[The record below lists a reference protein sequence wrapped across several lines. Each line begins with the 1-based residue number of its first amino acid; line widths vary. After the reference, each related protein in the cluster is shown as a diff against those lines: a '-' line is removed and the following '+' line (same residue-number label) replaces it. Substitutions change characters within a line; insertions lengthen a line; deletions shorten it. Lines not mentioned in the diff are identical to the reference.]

1 MNTTPTSPNANLID
15 CDAAT
20 IAREVNAGRLDAV
33 DVVEAF
39 DAAIASRNSE
49 LNALVRYTP
58 EAARAQAL
66 TVANRVRAGEKLPL
80 AGVPLIVKDNVF
92 VAGYSISQGSRLFA
106 DHIAPSDAICV
117 ARARAAGAIVIG
129 IGNCPEF
136 ACKGQTNSPLHG
148 LARHPQDLA
157 LTPGGSSGGNAAGI
171 AARFAPIGL
180 GTDAGGS
187 GRRPAAHTGTVGFKP
202 SFGAIPY
209 GPGFAEPVWG
219 ISVISPM
226 GRTVADVAA
235 LFAAVA
241 GADARD
247 PESIAIE
254 PRRRSA
260 DAKALRIAYSPRL
273 GLDVPVDEDV
283 ATAIAQAIEHLRR
296 AGWRMTDAA
305 PRWPGGL
312 KEDALMPLQA
322 GGLAVLHGD
331 AYRQDPARFDAD
343 IGVQIE
349 QGLALKAADI
359 SAALQASALV
369 KAAAGQFFADYDLLL
384 CPTTPCVAWSIDRLA
399 PSHVGGQS
407 VGPRGHAVFTPFL
420 NHALMPAISIPAGKG
435 RSDLP
440 VGLQIIGRRS
450 SDWTVLDAAAAAEAV
465 FAQVGVM

>member
-1 MNTTPTSPNANLID
+1 MQTSANANPTD

-20 IAREVNAGRLDAV
+20 IAREVNAGRLNAIE
-33 DVVEAF
+33 VVEAF
-39 DAAIASRNSE
+39 HAAIASRNAE

-58 EAARAQAL
+58 EPARAQARA
-66 TVANRVRAGEKLPL
+66 VAQRVQAGEQLPL
-80 AGVPLIVKDNVF
+80 AGVPLIVKDNIF
-92 VAGYSISQGSRLFA
+92 SEGYAISQGSRLFA
-106 DHIAPSDAICV
+106 DHVAPVDAISV

-148 LARHPQDLA
+148 PARHPHDLA

-219 ISVISPM
+219 ISVIAPM

-254 PRRRSA
+254 PRRPSD
-260 DAKALRIAYSPRL
+260 DAKALRIAFSPRL

-283 ATAIAQAIEHLRR
+283 AIAIAAAIEHLRR
-296 AGWRMTDAA
+296 AGWRMADAA
-305 PRWPGGL
+305 PRWPGGM

-331 AYRQDPARFDAD
+331 AYRQDPSRFDAD
-343 IGVQIE
+343 IGAQIE
-349 QGLALKAADI
+349 RGLALTAADI
-359 SAALQASALV
+359 SAALQASASV
-369 KAAAGQFFADYDLLL
+369 KEAAGQFFADYDLLL
-384 CPTTPCVAWSIDRLA
+384 CPTTPCVAWSTDRLG
-399 PSHVGGQS
+399 PSHIGGQA
-407 VGPRGHAVFTPFL
+407 VGTRGHAVFTPLL
-420 NHALMPAISIPAGKG
+420 NHALMPAISIPVGKG
-435 RSDLP
+435 LSGLP

-450 SDWTVLDAAAAAEAV
+450 SDWTVLDSAAAAEAV
-465 FAQVGVM
+465 FTHVGVT